1 MERGTARCSA
11 RIVRDVTED
20 TEEKRGHSY
29 SVRRA
34 SIARP
39 RVSSSAYS
47 RSPPTGR
54 PLANRL
60 TVTPSGLM
68 VRAR

>member
-1 MERGTARCSA
+1 MERGTARYSA
-11 RIVRDVTED
+11 RIVRDVAED

-39 RVSSSAYS
+39 
-47 RSPPTGR
+47 
-54 PLANRL
+54 
-60 TVTPSGLM
+60 
-68 VRAR
+68 